1 MLARIHFWN
10 HTCTKSF
17 LTFIR
22 QKRHLFDKH
31 ENKWQGTT
39 TTTYPQQK
47 MSQFIDNTFLGHA
60 RSCSVRII
68 TTNFF
73 EIRALFSSS
82 LLERVWLSL
91 AIWSRKLHIIVFL
104 VVGPSTC
111 IPILMG
117 SLLGECMFFFERIFL
132 LLLPNTHML
141 FSFKKFLNTLIW
153 FRGKIRH
160 TTTTVGTECQST
172 HTEHSGHFIT
182 T

>member
-1 MLARIHFWN
+1 
-10 HTCTKSF
+10 
-17 LTFIR
+17 
-22 QKRHLFDKH
+22 
-31 ENKWQGTT
+31 
-39 TTTYPQQK
+39 

-73 EIRALFSSS
+73 EIHALFSSS

-117 SLLGECMFFFERIFL
+117 SLLGECMFFFECIFL
-132 LLLPNTHML
+132 LLLNTHML
-141 FSFKKFLNTLIW
+141 VFSFKKFLNTLIW

-160 TTTTVGTECQST
+160 TASVGSECQST
-172 HTEHSGHFIT
+172 HRTFRSFYFYLGFFWFKFF
-182 T
+182 